1 MGESEAVRESTSNNK
16 NSTDKI
22 HQLPGVD
29 GYSWK
34 ILLAGILGIG
44 FLLVISSVWKKLSV
58 PDPQLSLGVNE
69 SIVVI
74 PKPPE
79 IAVSPPVIV
88 SPELLNKESAQ
99 IVINKW
105 LDAKSRAFGVN
116 HEVEALA
123 EILVDPLLTKRIE
136 IANLVKSENSYREY
150 DHNLEIESVTID
162 ENNPSEAAVIAQVK
176 EAGKYYQNGRF
187 LTEKSYNSDLRIRYD
202 LVLVG
207 DQWFINNIV
216 DIGS

>member
-1 MGESEAVRESTSNNK
+1 M
-16 NSTDKI
+16 
-22 HQLPGVD
+22 
-29 GYSWK
+29 
-34 ILLAGILGIG
+34 G

-58 PDPQLSLGVNE
+58 PDTQLSLSVNE
-69 SIVVI
+69 PIQVI

-79 IAVSPPVIV
+79 IVVSPPVV
-88 SPELLNKESAQ
+88 VEVAPSELLNKESAQ

-116 HEVEALA
+116 HEVDALA

-136 IANLVKSENSYREY
+136 IANVVKSENSYREY
-150 DHNLEIESVTID
+150 EHNVEIESVTID
-162 ENNPSEAAVIAQVK
+162 QNNPSQGVVIAQVK
-176 EAGKYYQNGRF
+176 EAGKYYQNERF
-187 LTEKSYNSDLRIRYD
+187 LAEKSYNSDLRIRYD